1 MFFLRAGQASDYEVF
16 AKTVQRLTF
25 AVWGDL
31 RLIRNY
37 SPQSVAFTLRFVV
50 LAAVIYLYIY
60 G

>member
-1 MFFLRAGQASDYEVF
+1 MLFFLRAGQASDYEVF

-25 AVWGDL
+25 AVWGDF

-37 SPQSVAFTLRFVV
+37 SPQGVAFSFVV